1 MPNKTAFVLTHESD
15 PQRTTKAI
23 SLIALALTRSLGR
36 QGIPVVRV
44 HPNRLDRSL
53 TSRYCTAVEVS
64 PDFYASEA
72 ELLEF
77 LLGLPQRYGG
87 LRVLI
92 PASDDCA
99 WFVARYHAELSTAFA
114 VVAPPFAV
122 VETILDKQRQYEKAQ
137 ELGIPIPETYFPGS
151 LEEVAQ
157 LAPVLT
163 NYPYV
168 IKPLVAHAWRRAA
181 MKGVSKG
188 KKGFAVRNA
197 EELIGRY
204 EEIARGDR
212 RIMIQEVIGGADDR
226 LYTFLSY
233 FDAQSQPLAYC
244 IRKKLRQLPL
254 DFGYCTLT
262 ETCHDETV
270 REQSLRLLSGLG
282 YHGISGVEWKCDPQS
297 GIYKLIEVNP
307 RAVNTTAIAA
317 ACGVDLPAIAFRD
330 KAGAPGEA
338 VTDWADGVKWVNFE
352 QDIWAARALNSAGK
366 LSWRAWWR
374 SLSGHKVEGVFALD
388 DLKPGAGHW
397 LGLVKARLRRLRERR
412 GRPAGLPGGRPVPGG
427 GTT

>member
-1 MPNKTAFVLTHESD
+1 MHNQTAFVLTHESD
-15 PQRTTKAI
+15 PQRTTKAT

-53 TSRYCTAVEVS
+53 VSRYCTAVEVS
-64 PDFYASEA
+64 PDFYVSEA
-72 ELLEF
+72 ALLEF
-77 LLGLPQRYGG
+77 LLALPRRHAG

-122 VETILDKQRQYEKAQ
+122 METILDKQHQYEKAQ
-137 ELGIPIPETYFPGS
+137 ALGIPIPETYFPGS

-157 LAPVLT
+157 LAPGLA

-168 IKPLVAHAWRRAA
+168 IKPLVAHSWRRAA
-181 MKGVSKG
+181 MKVVSRG

-197 EELIGRY
+197 EELLGRY
-204 EEIARGDR
+204 EEISRGDR

-233 FDAQSQPLAYC
+233 FDAQSRPLGYC

-262 ETCHDETV
+262 ESCHDETV
-270 REQSLRLLSGLG
+270 REQSLRLLAGLG
-282 YHGISGVEWKCDPQS
+282 YQGISGVEWKCDPQS

-330 KAGAPGEA
+330 KAGAAGEP
-338 VTDWADGVKWVNFE
+338 VTEWVDGVKWVNFE
-352 QDIWAARALNSAGK
+352 QDIWAARALNGAGK
-366 LSWRAWWR
+366 LDWRAWWR
-374 SLSGHKVEGVFALD
+374 SLSGHKVDGVFALD
-388 DLKPGAGHW
+388 DFKPGARHW
-397 LGLVKARLRRLRERR
+397 LGLIKARLRRLREHRAA
-412 GRPAGLPGGRPVPGG
+412 PAGILDGSPVPGS
-427 GTT
+427 GTP

>member
-1 MPNKTAFVLTHESD
+1 MPNQTAFVLTHESD
-15 PQRTTKAI
+15 PQRTAKAT

-36 QGIPVVRV
+36 QGIPVVRI

-53 TSRYCTAVEVS
+53 ASRYCSAVEVS

-72 ELLEF
+72 ALLDF
-77 LLGLPQRYGG
+77 LLALARRYEG

-92 PASDDCA
+92 PGSDDCA
-99 WFVARYHAELSTAFA
+99 WFVARYHAELSAAYA
-114 VVAPPFAV
+114 VVAPPGTV
-122 VETILDKQRQYEKAQ
+122 METIIDKQRQYEKAQ
-137 ELGIPIPETYFPGS
+137 TLGIPIPETYFPDS
-151 LEEVAQ
+151 LEEVVE
-157 LAPVLT
+157 LAPRLA

-168 IKPLVAHAWRRAA
+168 IKPLVAHTWRRAT
-181 MKGVSKG
+181 MKGVSQG

-197 EELIGRY
+197 DELLGRY

-226 LYTFLSY
+226 LYTFLSC
-233 FDAQSQPLAYC
+233 FDAQSRPLGYC

-262 ETCHDETV
+262 ESCHDETV
-270 REQSLRLLSGLG
+270 REQSLRLLAGLG
-282 YHGISGVEWKCDPQS
+282 YQGISGVEWKCDPHS

-330 KAGAPGEA
+330 KAGTAGEA
-338 VTDWADGVKWVNFE
+338 ATEWVDGVKWINFE
-352 QDIWAARALNSAGK
+352 QDIWAARALNGAGK
-366 LSWRAWWR
+366 LGWRAWWR
-374 SLSGHKVEGVFALD
+374 SLSGRKVDAVFALD
-388 DLKPGAGHW
+388 DLKPSVGHC
-397 LGLVKARLRRLRERR
+397 LGLLRARLRRLC
-412 GRPAGLPGGRPVPGG
+412 GRLASATGLPGGRPVAGS
-427 GTT
+427 GTP